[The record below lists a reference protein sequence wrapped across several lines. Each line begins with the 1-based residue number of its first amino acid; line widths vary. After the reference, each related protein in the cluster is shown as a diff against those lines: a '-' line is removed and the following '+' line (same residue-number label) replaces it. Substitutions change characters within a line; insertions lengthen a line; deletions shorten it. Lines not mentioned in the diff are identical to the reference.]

1 MNGPIGDKQRLLH
14 IVEKLLDSEHEL
26 DFLLRLEKNEL
37 ERLVV
42 AIVRQAPSTTLCFP
56 PLGEEQPPQSRLL
69 RQTPKRDLRLFLLTL
84 FGEDESIFTIMII
97 GAELTGGRK

>member
-1 MNGPIGDKQRLLH
+1 MDGPIGDKQKLLH

-42 AIVRQAPSTTLCFP
+42 AVR
-56 PLGEEQPPQSRLL
+56 GRLD
-69 RQTPKRDLRLFLLTL
+69 RR
-84 FGEDESIFTIMII
+84 
-97 GAELTGGRK
+97 